1 MENVQFSRKSDS
13 AGKTGEKDRV
23 KVVTDVSVF
32 WRLIIWNN
40 RLIVGRSE
48 RLMSAIS
55 ISLHASHA
63 FKVIFSKVSVFS
75 SWKTRAEAAGC
86 LFGALNPETSVFVRL
101 RSAQLSFRLRHKH
114 VSKMW
119 FATLWW
125 TPTCETWKPAILLVK
140 RKRSSLPPLLLSFAL
155 IPCFHNS
162 RWDQPE
168 IGV

>member
-1 MENVQFSRKSDS
+1 MFSLVEKVTLQVKR
-13 AGKTGEKDRV
+13 GEKDRV
-23 KVVTDVSVF
+23 KVVTDVLVF

-40 RLIVGRSE
+40 RLIIGKSE
-48 RLMSAIS
+48 RLMPAIS

-86 LFGALNPETSVFVRL
+86 LFGALNP
-101 RSAQLSFRLRHKH
+101 QLSFRLRHKH

>member
-1 MENVQFSRKSDS
+1 MFSLVEKVTLQVKR
-13 AGKTGEKDRV
+13 GEKDRV
-23 KVVTDVSVF
+23 KVVTDVLVF

-40 RLIVGRSE
+40 RLIIGKSE
-48 RLMSAIS
+48 RLMPAIS

-86 LFGALNPETSVFVRL
+86 LFDALNP
-101 RSAQLSFRLRHKH
+101 QLSFHLRHKH

>member
-1 MENVQFSRKSDS
+1 MFSLVEKVTLQVKR
-13 AGKTGEKDRV
+13 GEKDRV
-23 KVVTDVSVF
+23 KVVTDVLVF

-40 RLIVGRSE
+40 RLIIGKSE
-48 RLMSAIS
+48 RLMPAIS
-55 ISLHASHA
+55 ISPHASHA

-86 LFGALNPETSVFVRL
+86 LFGALNPETSVFV
-101 RSAQLSFRLRHKH
+101 RLRHKH

>member
-1 MENVQFSRKSDS
+1 MENVQFSRKGDS

-23 KVVTDVSVF
+23 KVVTDVLVF

-40 RLIVGRSE
+40 RLIIGKSE
-48 RLMSAIS
+48 RLMPAIS

-101 RSAQLSFRLRHKH
+101 RHKH
-114 VSKMW
+114 VSKMG

>member
-23 KVVTDVSVF
+23 KVVTDVLVF

-40 RLIVGRSE
+40 RLIIGKSE
-48 RLMSAIS
+48 RLMPAIS

-86 LFGALNPETSVFVRL
+86 LFGALNPETSVFV
-101 RSAQLSFRLRHKH
+101 RLRHKH

>member
-23 KVVTDVSVF
+23 NVVTDVSLF

-40 RLIVGRSE
+40 RLIIGRSE

-101 RSAQLSFRLRHKH
+101 RSAQLPSAAQTRLQDVIRDVVVNANMWNVKAGDSVSETKTEQSASSASF
-114 VSKMW
+114 
-119 FATLWW
+119 
-125 TPTCETWKPAILLVK
+125 I
-140 RKRSSLPPLLLSFAL
+140 RSNPVFS
-155 IPCFHNS
+155 
-162 RWDQPE
+162 
-168 IGV
+168 